1 MKTFFIFLIP
11 LLFLPGISACGQNPA
26 NTKNQK
32 ETAVTGSNV
41 DVYYLHFTR
50 RCVSCINVQNA
61 AEKVLKD
68 HYARELSEGTIVFHE
83 INLSE
88 PESREIAQ
96 MLDVGGQGLL
106 VVNGD
111 KKFDLTMQGFMY
123 AGRDYDRFE
132 KEMVD
137 AISRAKN

>member
-1 MKTFFIFLIP
+1 MKTFFIFLIS
-11 LLFLPGISACGQNPA
+11 LLILPVMSACGQNSPG
-26 NTKNQK
+26 NQNQQ
-32 ETAVTGSNV
+32 ETAVASSKV
-41 DVYYLHFTR
+41 DVYYFHFTR
-50 RCVSCINVQNA
+50 RCVSCVNVQNA
-61 AEKVLKD
+61 TGKVLKD

-106 VVNGD
+106 IVNGD
-111 KKFDLTMQGFMY
+111 KKFDLTMQGFMH
-123 AGRDYDRFE
+123 AGRNYERFE
-132 KEMVD
+132 KEMVE